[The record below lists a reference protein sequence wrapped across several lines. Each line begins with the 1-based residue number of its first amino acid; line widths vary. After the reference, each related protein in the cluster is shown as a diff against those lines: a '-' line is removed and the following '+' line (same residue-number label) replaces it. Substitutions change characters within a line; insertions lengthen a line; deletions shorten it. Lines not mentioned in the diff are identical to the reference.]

1 MCVEVLKSVWDTSV
15 LPIKIGLYQGLM
27 LSLYLFVLII
37 VELTSNIQEN
47 VPWCMLLIDDRI
59 LINEN
64 KTRLNNKLESW
75 RKILEGKG
83 LKISRIKTKYIK
95 YKFNENEMKM

>member
-1 MCVEVLKSVWDTSV
+1 MIGWKDIHKQYIKIIKNMCVEVLKSVWDTSV

-64 KTRLNNKLESW
+64 KTRLNNKLES
-75 RKILEGKG
+75 
-83 LKISRIKTKYIK
+83 
-95 YKFNENEMKM
+95 